1 MLQGKRRRTIRVGC
15 TLVSGVLTC
24 EHKVPLRKEGSP
36 CGGCGARAA
45 QETTPPTPGSD
56 PGGPQLSA
64 SASGTAPPQSPT
76 LHLLLG
82 RACPVQ
88 VPLGAQRPSPVPS
101 RGRLQTWSS
110 CRARPPLSPLPS
122 LTPATGTGVMLRAC
136 PVTRPRHTPS
146 QPRVQGARPR
156 GAGLPL
162 IHRQRNW
169 ESCVLSGHV
178 CRADRARW
186 GHSWSGRQL
195 DSGPTLFAL
204 QLSSKHS
211 LRASVRPWGS
221 KWETGQNYFHK
232 TLRLYFPL
240 HCIFYYTGVFQGCVG
255 RDCLA

>member
-1 MLQGKRRRTIRVGC
+1 MLQGGRRRAIGVGC

-76 LHLLLG
+76 PHLPLG

-110 CRARPPLSPLPS
+110 CRARPPPSPLPS
-122 LTPATGTGVMLRAC
+122 LTPATGTSVMLRAC
-136 PVTRPRHTPS
+136 PVTRPRCTPS

-162 IHRQRNW
+162 MPRQRSW
-169 ESCVLSGHV
+169 ESCVLSGRV
-178 CRADRARW
+178 CRADKAT
-186 GHSWSGRQL
+186 GGTAGADASSTPDPHSFLCSCSQ
-195 DSGPTLFAL
+195 ST
-204 QLSSKHS
+204 
-211 LRASVRPWGS
+211 
-221 KWETGQNYFHK
+221 T
-232 TLRLYFPL
+232 
-240 HCIFYYTGVFQGCVG
+240 
-255 RDCLA
+255 